1 MNKLSN
7 EMISLITSDNI
18 DEINPNNISYKT
30 DNITLNMKFPSVINN
45 SELKLIFD
53 ILNNV
58 EKRQQNYNEKI
69 NKKLNMDFSVNMNL
83 NVSVNIP
90 NIDEIIKQIEKENEI
105 KESNLKQIEEHE
117 KTKYLLI

>member
-1 MNKLSN
+1 MNNLSN
-7 EMISLITSDNI
+7 DMINLIQSSNI
-18 DEINPNNISYKT
+18 DEINSNNISYKT

-105 KESNLKQIEEHE
+105 KEYNLKQIEEHD